1 MKLKTSPFKI
11 LNKERREL
19 NYLKSVYMR
28 RVQAE
33 IDSYNDTEDVNK
45 RDTVRI
51 KDLLMMDMVSI

>member
-1 MKLKTSPFKI
+1 MNLKTSPFKI

>member
-19 NYLKSVYMR
+19 NYLKRVYMR